1 MTIKLKLYFPHR
13 FLSVFSLDNHIS
25 SLVIACI
32 RRQSDWSILSI
43 IAEFRQFTWPYRMRD
58 YEQLIES
65 YRPTVIETLVF
76 EPQLDSKQTF
86 DNENEESRNE
96 LESSSIGEQI
106 SEVNTHPINEVL
118 RALFLSTPHTKLVS
132 DGVRF
137 DASIR

>member
-1 MTIKLKLYFPHR
+1 M
-13 FLSVFSLDNHIS
+13 SVCSLDNHIS

-32 RRQSDWSILSI
+32 RRQSDWSIVSV

-65 YRPTVIETLVF
+65 YRPTVIETLVL
-76 EPQLDSKQTF
+76 ESQIDNKQTL

-96 LESSSIGEQI
+96 LESSSVGEQV
-106 SEVNTHPINEVL
+106 SEVNSHPINDVL

-132 DGVRF
+132 EGVRF